1 MADLDKNTSD
11 TNQVEASVSKKNASK
26 QGSFVADLLTTSV
39 KYFKWIV
46 LVIVVGILL
55 SGVRTVNQ
63 GEVAVILRF
72 GKLCGDTYEEQVHEP
87 GLMFAFP
94 YIIDE
99 VITVPTGKV
108 FQLNVDTHY
117 TSGTMSYYVAD
128 NGYCITGDS
137 NIAVISSS
145 LKYMITDPVM
155 YALNTKD
162 VESTVRGVVSA
173 TMAKR
178 TLSMTIDA
186 LLTDGKDTFSADVL
200 SEAQRTLD
208 MLECGIT
215 ITNYEINIIAPPAEV
230 KEMFD
235 KVNAANV
242 ETQTLIAQAEQHR
255 EIIIPQAKSDA
266 SLLSSNALISQST
279 RVSSTQEKMAEFYG
293 LLEEYERQPAVVI
306 ERVYAQK
313 LKEIYKKIGNIIY
326 IDENTPNII
335 IK

>member
-1 MADLDKNTSD
+1 MADIDKS
-11 TNQVEASVSKKNASK
+11 NQNPESGSAPSAKNAGG
-26 QGSFVADLLTTSV
+26 GSFVADLLTTSV

-55 SGVRTVNQ
+55 SGIRTVNQ

-72 GKLCGDTYEEQVHEP
+72 GKLCGDTYEEQVHQP

-117 TSGTMSYYVAD
+117 TAGTMSYYVAD

-145 LKYMITDPVM
+145 LKYMISDPVK
-155 YALNTKD
+155 YALCTKD

-173 TMAKR
+173 TMAQR
-178 TLSMTIDA
+178 TLSMTIDS
-186 LLTDGKDTFSADVL
+186 LLTDGKDNFSADVL
-200 SEAQRTLD
+200 EQAQKTLD

-215 ITNYEINIIAPPAEV
+215 ITNYEINIIAPPSEV

-242 ETQTLIAQAEQHR
+242 ESKTIIAQAEQHR
-255 EIIIPQAKSDA
+255 EIVIPQAKSDA
-266 SLLSSNALISQST
+266 AMLSSNAQINQST
-279 RVSSTQEKMAEFYG
+279 RVSAAQESMAEFYG
-293 LLEEYERQPAVVI
+293 LLDEYEKQPAVVI

-313 LKEIYKKIGNIIY
+313 LKAIYNKVGSIIFVD
-326 IDENTPNII
+326 DETPNII